1 MNGAGDVFKHL
12 PGDGWLVIVDELPAV
27 GGECSL
33 LADHFIR
40 RINLSNTPMH
50 ITPKTVDNHISSAL
64 IDDLEIILDSQVET
78 VDLADASLVQH
89 ASPGL
94 ILLWGG
100 GDAKTWIASL
110 EIEMLGSSINNAICD
125 GALLF
130 SAGGAA
136 SALGSWAVDD
146 LSAQPIPGLD
156 WLPGAI
162 VLPWINDPAESNS
175 VRELLA
181 KWEAAYALGLAKGRL
196 FAFGPHGQ
204 VEVWGGAAPTVVL
217 GSDWG

>member
-1 MNGAGDVFKHL
+1 MKTAENIFRRL
-12 PGDGWLVIVDELPAV
+12 PGDGWLVIVDELPEF
-27 GGECSL
+27 GGEFSFL
-33 LADHFIR
+33 GDHLIR
-40 RINLSNTPMH
+40 HSNLSYSPIH
-50 ITPKTVDNHISSAL
+50 ITINTENDPISSAL
-64 IDDLEIILDSQVET
+64 IDDLEIILDVQVET
-78 VDLADASLVQH
+78 VELADASLVES
-89 ASPGL
+89 AGAGL
-94 ILLWGG
+94 FILSG
-100 GDAKTWIASL
+100 GDATSWIDSLASSA
-110 EIEMLGSSINNAICD
+110 LGSAMKEAIRD

-130 SAGGAA
+130 AAGGAA

-181 KWEAAYALGLAKGRL
+181 KREAAYALGLAKGRL